1 MKKKEKEK
9 VTIPAG
15 ELDDLR
21 QKAAERDEY
30 YNKWLKVLADYENT
44 RKRIERE
51 KSDHIK
57 FANEDIIAQLFPI
70 VDNFDMAL
78 VAMDKAEDKM
88 AVMDGIQLVQKEFH
102 RILEDNG
109 AQKIKTENEL
119 FDPNLHEAVSVVE
132 TDDHPDGMIVEEV
145 RAGYLLNGRLLRPA
159 QVRVAKNIAQDE
171 GQSEA
176 G

>member
-1 MKKKEKEK
+1 
-9 VTIPAG
+9 
-15 ELDDLR
+15 
-21 QKAAERDEY
+21 
-30 YNKWLKVLADYENT
+30 
-44 RKRIERE
+44 
-51 KSDHIK
+51 
-57 FANEDIIAQLFPI
+57 
-70 VDNFDMAL
+70 MAL

-109 AQKIKTENEL
+109 VQKIKTENEQ